1 MGSRA
6 QTPAHLEF
14 LRLAFPRDK
23 TRVFPQS
30 PFGIRFP
37 CVSAHGLAPDG
48 CGVALGDNE
57 SGLKLIMVMGIVYSE
72 HTKYTKSH

>member
-14 LRLAFPRDK
+14 LRLAFLRDK

-48 CGVALGDNE
+48 CGVALCF
-57 SGLKLIMVMGIVYSE
+57 
-72 HTKYTKSH
+72 TQ